1 MLLPLLLLHQL
12 PHQIQQSHQ
21 QILQLQEHAKLIL
34 TIMVSVCVSVTLAST
49 NQVHLASKV
58 LNAEST
64 KSEKLTEPARV
75 LKVSPTTTEYVL
87 NVLPVLFTAQ
97 LPANVLLYV
106 AKTLSFFQRAILVF
120 VFKDTGWWEVSA
132 NNVPVD
138 ISSAT
143 DTVLLALST
152 QSIIVILKLA
162 IVLLDSLL
170 VNLAHA
176 LLNVQPTKSMTL
188 ICSVVSVFKVWEESM
203 VLVLF
208 VPLELNL
215 LLMAQAATNV
225 DRTNNLLMV
234 SALACL
240 ATLWTQLKFVPF
252 VQAYRMV
259 SFLMVYA
266 QFVLEQWSMME

>member
-120 VFKDTGWWEVSA
+120 VFKDTG
-132 NNVPVD
+132 
-138 ISSAT
+138 
-143 DTVLLALST
+143 
-152 QSIIVILKLA
+152 
-162 IVLLDSLL
+162 
-170 VNLAHA
+170 
-176 LLNVQPTKSMTL
+176 
-188 ICSVVSVFKVWEESM
+188 
-203 VLVLF
+203 
-208 VPLELNL
+208 
-215 LLMAQAATNV
+215 
-225 DRTNNLLMV
+225 
-234 SALACL
+234 
-240 ATLWTQLKFVPF
+240 
-252 VQAYRMV
+252 
-259 SFLMVYA
+259 
-266 QFVLEQWSMME
+266 